1 MKPFGVFIIVPAPTR
16 TRDSENIRI
25 QKVVL
30 LVIFEMY
37 MLRYNFVF
45 LYIYEYILSP
55 NTKYHVLGCCD
66 EVKTFFSFRLIIISH
81 LCRRYGSFWV
91 I

>member
-30 LVIFEMY
+30 PVIFEMY

-45 LYIYEYILSP
+45 LYIYEYILSQNQVP
-55 NTKYHVLGCCD
+55 RLGLLWRS
-66 EVKTFFSFRLIIISH
+66 KNIFFI
-81 LCRRYGSFWV
+81 
-91 I
+91 